1 MNNVRGKFN
10 APRASIVCLA
20 LALTLVACSKPPLV
34 IGFIGPMTGPTS
46 NIGVE
51 GYRGFSLALAEAN
64 KSGGVLGRQVE
75 SRMLDDR
82 ADPGACLDAAKRLV
96 ADGVRVIVL
105 QTISAAAAGALPWL
119 LEQDVLVVS
128 RTVSDA
134 TWENRDDNFLRFTGS
149 VITFGR
155 SLAEF
160 AAGKSIRTVSIIADT
175 RNRAYCENLVAAF
188 LENGPAS
195 APTIWVE
202 AGFSPDETALEAL
215 SSAPDAVLAVMSGL
229 DAAKTAQ
236 ALDRQGFGGLLL
248 LPPWSQD
255 QNLLAFSGK
264 LASRIYLHSSFNPD
278 NRSPGYLAMKD
289 RYTAVYGEAPTMPGV
304 FGYEIAQFLFI
315 GFADAR
321 SADPDRVKRA
331 LLARKDFQ
339 GLQYSFSM
347 DAEGDE
353 EMGGLIITIRD
364 GAYVKAP

>member
-1 MNNVRGKFN
+1 MSQVIKFLRN
-10 APRASIVCLA
+10 PGPAALGLA
-20 LALTLVACSKPPLV
+20 VFLSLAACSRPPLL

-51 GYRGFSLALAEAN
+51 GYRGFSLAVAEAN

-82 ADPGACLDAAKRLV
+82 ADPAACLEAARRLV
-96 ADGVRVIVL
+96 ADGARVIVL
-105 QTISAAAAGALPWL
+105 HTISSAAAGALPWL
-119 LEQDVLVVS
+119 LGQDVLVVS

-134 TWENRDDNFLRFTGS
+134 SWENLDDNFLRFTGS
-149 VITFGR
+149 VTTFGR
-155 SLAEF
+155 SLAGF
-160 AAGKSIRTVSIIADT
+160 AAGKSLRMVSIIADT
-175 RNRAYCENLVAAF
+175 RNRVYCEDLIAAF

-195 APTIWVE
+195 GPVIWVD
-202 AGFSPDETALEAL
+202 AGFPPDETAVRAL
-215 SSAPDAVLAVMSGL
+215 SSRPDGVLAIMSGL

-236 ALDRQGFGGLLL
+236 ALDRQGFEGVLL

-255 QNLLAFSGK
+255 QNLLSFSGR
-264 LASRIYLHSSFNPD
+264 LASRIYLHSSFSPD
-278 NRSPGYLAMKD
+278 NQSPGYLAMKD

-315 GFADAR
+315 GFNDAR
-321 SADPDRVKRA
+321 SAEPGRVRQA

-339 GLQYSFSM
+339 GLQYGFAM
-347 DAEGDE
+347 DSEGDE

-364 GAYVKAP
+364 GSYVKAP